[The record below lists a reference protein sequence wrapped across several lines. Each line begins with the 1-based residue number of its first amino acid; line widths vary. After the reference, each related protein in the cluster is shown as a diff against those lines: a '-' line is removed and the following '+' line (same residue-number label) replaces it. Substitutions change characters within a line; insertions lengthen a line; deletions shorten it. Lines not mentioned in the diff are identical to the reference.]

1 MSRTIEVKA
10 KSGSYEVRVG
20 RDLLKEVPAYMKEMK
35 EMPPGTNVFVIG
47 DTHTHMFVE
56 QLDHFLINAGYQTRT
71 ATIIAGEGSKNL
83 ETVRQ
88 LYSACADAN
97 LDRRSVIIAVGGGV
111 VGDVAGFVAATYLRG
126 LRFIQVPT
134 TVVGQVDASI
144 GGKTG
149 VDLQEGKNLVGA
161 FHQPSLVVCD
171 LDLMESLP
179 QREFNSGLA
188 EIIKYGLIADEKL
201 FMDLE
206 KRLSHK
212 PVTLDSEVVVRCAQ
226 IKAEVVSADER
237 ETMGLRAIL
246 NFGHT
251 IGHAIET
258 VAGYGKILH
267 GEAVAIGMVASAML
281 SHDRLQFPGRDVKR
295 IHDLL
300 AGVELPVKIPRPLQ
314 TPVAIKKLIKTMF
327 LDKKTRDGKLQFVLL
342 EKIGKP
348 KTGQE
353 VSPDDVQKVLER
365 LF

>member
-1 MSRTIEVKA
+1 MTRTIEVKA

-20 RDLLKEVPAYMKEMK
+20 RDLLKEVPAYMKELQLGG
-35 EMPPGTNVFVIG
+35 PVFVIG

-56 QLDHFLINAGYQTRT
+56 QLEHFLINAGYQVRT

-88 LYSACADAN
+88 LYAACAEAG

-126 LRFIQVPT
+126 VSFIQVPT

-149 VDLQEGKNLVGA
+149 VDLKEGKNLVGA
-161 FHQPSLVVCD
+161 FHQPSLVICD

-188 EIIKYGLIADEKL
+188 EMIKYGLIADESL
-201 FMDLE
+201 FAELE
-206 KRLSHK
+206 KRLAHK
-212 PVTLDSEVVVRCAQ
+212 PVSLDPETIVWCAQ
-226 IKAEVVSADER
+226 IKAEVVAADER
-237 ETMGLRAIL
+237 ETLGLRAVL

-251 IGHAIET
+251 IGHAIEA
-258 VAGYGKILH
+258 VAGYGKLLH
-267 GEAVAIGMVASAML
+267 GEAISIGMVAAAML
-281 SHDRLQFPGRDVKR
+281 SHDRLQFSGRDVKR
-295 IHDLL
+295 VHEIMVAAD
-300 AGVELPVKIPRPLQ
+300 LPVKLPRTLQ
-314 TPVAIKKLIKTMF
+314 TPVSVKKLIKTMF
-327 LDKKTRDGKLQFVLL
+327 LDKKTVGGKLQFVLL
-342 EKIGKP
+342 EKIGKA

-353 VSPDDVQKVLER
+353 ISPEEVEKVLKR
-365 LF
+365 LC

>member
-1 MSRTIEVKA
+1 MSRTIEISVKG
-10 KSGSYEVRVG
+10 GSYEVRVG
-20 RDLLKEVPAYMKEMK
+20 RDLLKSVPGFMKELQLS
-35 EMPPGTNVFVIG
+35 GNVFVIG

-56 QLDHFLINAGYQTRT
+56 QLEHFLIKAGHEVRT

-83 ETVRQ
+83 DTVRQ
-88 LYSACADAN
+88 LYSACADAG
-97 LDRRSVIIAVGGGV
+97 LDRKSIIIAVGGGV

-126 LRFIQVPT
+126 LRFVQVPT
-134 TVVGQVDASI
+134 TVVAQVDASM
-144 GGKTG
+144 
-149 VDLQEGKNLVGA
+149 GKNLVGA

-188 EIIKYGLIADEKL
+188 EIIKYGLIVDEKL
-201 FMDLE
+201 YSELE
-206 KRLSHK
+206 KRLAHK
-212 PVTLDSEVVVRCAQ
+212 PVTLDPEVIVRCAQ
-226 IKAEVVSADER
+226 IKAEIVTADER
-237 ETMGLRAIL
+237 ETLGVRAML
-246 NFGHT
+246 NYGHT

-267 GEAVAIGMVASAML
+267 GEAVSIGMVASAML

-300 AGVELPVKIPRPLQ
+300 AAADLPVKLPRPLQ
-314 TPVAIKKLIKTMF
+314 TPASVKQLIKTML

-342 EKIGKP
+342 EKIGKAR
-348 KTGQE
+348 TGQE
-353 VSPDDVQKVLER
+353 VTPAEVQGVLER